1 MGHLTLTERGW
12 LGEMVHPMV
21 GSGRD
26 ERPREHLPKTN
37 RSCEFSRTLG
47 NDTLGIKRVGVVA
60 PRMPALAARTAGG
73 LYLSHPCH
81 ALKNHP
87 RAANPRAPL
96 PSYSFLP
103 GAVALPPLRCR
114 PLPRPSRVADH
125 QLIEAAATT
134 RPTPTRPPV
143 TETRPMNLTHW
154 DPTATGSEDV
164 STELAKLT

>member
-1 MGHLTLTERGW
+1 MWSVRVGHLTLTERGW

-47 NDTLGIKRVGVVA
+47 NDTLGIKRVGVEMST
-60 PRMPALAARTAGG
+60 PDAARTAGG

-87 RAANPRAPL
+87 RAANPRAPF
-96 PSYSFLP
+96 PSSFLP
-103 GAVALPPLRCR
+103 GPPPMPSPSFRV
-114 PLPRPSRVADH
+114 PLATPAADH
-125 QLIEAAATT
+125 QLIEPA
-134 RPTPTRPPV
+134 PTMERDQLLPG
-143 TETRPMNLTHW
+143 HQ
-154 DPTATGSEDV
+154 
-164 STELAKLT
+164 